1 MAATSTAQ
9 YAGYANVA
17 TDGYPNVRD
26 TSKQVN
32 VHSAQSFI
40 VPYSDPVRN
49 ISVSPN
55 QLVHSW
61 QKDNNGNYQCI
72 GRYVSPGRNY
82 TLFESSIN
90 DIAPSESL
98 EKILFLLSKLSRAD
112 NLFLDMQSQII
123 RHCVKCLGVVT
134 ADGVDMKQKNALLS
148 NKMVNIIHS
157 GTYQVHTHCVGEKTR
172 SVKDYIT
179 IGTPM
184 RFTLPTY
191 SEWTDEGY
199 FMHMKHPE
207 DRGKL
212 TMYVEPIN
220 VETNMKH
227 LRSSIYTYFWGE
239 PRILSELL
247 LQSIESKEPLHGLYQ
262 MLTNMEKMVAA
273 IMVSTMDKAISCGA
287 LTMINPRQFHDMF
300 YLVNKKIEE
309 TDRTTLTPAQI
320 AEFTPPA
327 GIPPI
332 SMDATKILFV
342 IRYLVEQFPNL
353 SAKTGNKSVNRVYNS
368 SGTLSNFNSLDDTDR
383 EVLTMLKIFATFIA
397 TQYPAKWSNY
407 VNVIRSV
414 QAGSDRIN
422 SNSNSVPHLL
432 ILKLAYDHPDIDI
445 NWVQIPT
452 INDLKFQQN
461 AFNKDD
467 MTRSLECELNEIRQR
482 SDVGDKIFDF
492 RDALMYTTD
501 ASKITPTLP
510 FKNTSIYDENHT
522 IGMWGSTT
530 NPFTYDTRKPIDS
543 FKHKAL
549 CGQNFAIIFAQLLG
563 LTVPLDPD
571 RTHGHHAEGHMYRV
585 LQSRDAEIVNIIEQA
600 TVKCNLMVRTIVR
613 QIMAGLHKGIDIDKE
628 LMGYNHATG
637 LNEYS
642 KFWNGSREELDIK
655 TDLGW
660 FENYMKSTGTD
671 LLHAISDY
679 NSQYERRV
687 KGTVTQGGNAGNRA
701 LIHIE
706 Q

>member
-72 GRYVSPGRNY
+72 GRYASPGRNY

-90 DIAPSESL
+90 DIAPSDSL

-134 ADGVDMKQKNALLS
+134 ADGVDMQQKNALLS
-148 NKMVNIIHS
+148 NKMLNIIHS

-247 LQSIESKEPLHGLYQ
+247 LQSIESKEPLNGLYQ

-273 IMVSTMDKAISCGA
+273 IMVSTMDKVISCGA

-300 YLVNKKIEE
+300 YLLNKTIDLVVN
-309 TDRTTLTPAQI
+309 TTITPAERASFRNPRRQPLSDEMI
-320 AEFTPPA
+320 KMS
-327 GIPPI
+327 GIMVYITENFPGL
-332 SMDATKILFV
+332 SDKIKN
-342 IRYLVEQFPNL
+342 R
-353 SAKTGNKSVNRVYNS
+353 SVNQVYNS
-368 SGTLSNFNSLDDTDR
+368 SGTLSNINSLDETDK
-383 EVLTMLKIFATFIA
+383 EILSVLKIFATFIA
-397 TQYPAKWSNY
+397 LRYPSLWSNY
-407 VNVIRSV
+407 VNLIRSL
-414 QAGSDRIN
+414 QAGNDKVD
-422 SNSNSVPHLL
+422 SNNRSASYLL

-452 INDLKFQQN
+452 INELKFQQN

-467 MTRSLECELNEIRQR
+467 MTRSLECELN
-482 SDVGDKIFDF
+482 
-492 RDALMYTTD
+492 
-501 ASKITPTLP
+501 
-510 FKNTSIYDENHT
+510 
-522 IGMWGSTT
+522 
-530 NPFTYDTRKPIDS
+530 
-543 FKHKAL
+543 
-549 CGQNFAIIFAQLLG
+549 
-563 LTVPLDPD
+563 
-571 RTHGHHAEGHMYRV
+571 
-585 LQSRDAEIVNIIEQA
+585 
-600 TVKCNLMVRTIVR
+600 
-613 QIMAGLHKGIDIDKE
+613 
-628 LMGYNHATG
+628 
-637 LNEYS
+637 
-642 KFWNGSREELDIK
+642 
-655 TDLGW
+655 
-660 FENYMKSTGTD
+660 
-671 LLHAISDY
+671 
-679 NSQYERRV
+679 
-687 KGTVTQGGNAGNRA
+687 
-701 LIHIE
+701 
-706 Q
+706 